1 MVEGPTKSS
10 LTIHNMTADNGGEYV
25 CVATLAG
32 SSPLYAIASVIFLGM
47 LCVFWSK
54 GVSHFVPFA
63 EAITIEVVP
72 NRDVLVAENG
82 ATNFTCTLTCGC
94 SGTQLT
100 WQRGGS
106 VLPST
111 ALYSRLCCTSKMSK
125 DPMKG
130 HTHVWRPMVF

>member
-1 MVEGPTKSS
+1 MLLLSLAAVHCTPLHRSS
-10 LTIHNMTADNGGEYV
+10 SSV
-25 CVATLAG
+25 CCVCFGQRESHIL
-32 SSPLYAIASVIFLGM
+32 SPV
-47 LCVFWSK
+47 
-54 GVSHFVPFA
+54 A